1 LAYQENQTTRF
12 SRSYKKL
19 FKRELESVHTA
30 MDAIVKKPE
39 IGTEKLSDLS
49 NLFVYKFKVGKTDW
63 MLGYTFNSTK
73 KIVTWHSI
81 GQHENFYRDV
91 KRNKQN

>member
-1 LAYQENQTTRF
+1 LVFQENQTTRF

-19 FKRELESVHTA
+19 FKRELESIHQA

-39 IGTEKLSDLS
+39 IGTEKIGDLS
-49 NLFVYKFKVGKTDW
+49 NLFVYKFKVEKSEW
-63 MLGYTFNSTK
+63 LLGYTFNASK

-81 GQHENFYRDV
+81 GQHENFYRDT
-91 KRNKQN
+91 KKS

>member
-1 LAYQENQTTRF
+1 MVFQENQTTRF

-19 FKRELESVHTA
+19 FKRELESIHQA

-39 IGTEKLSDLS
+39 IGTEKIGDLS
-49 NLFVYKFKVGKTDW
+49 NLFVYKFKVGNSEW
-63 MLGYTFNSTK
+63 LLGYTFNASK

-81 GQHENFYRDV
+81 GRHENFYRDT
-91 KRNKQN
+91 KKS